1 MTVLNDNH
9 MAFRK
14 MVRELAV
21 KEIAPKAALFDHG
34 GEFPW
39 DNVKKMA
46 QMGLLGLTVPEAY
59 GGNEEDTLTYI
70 IAVEEVARACASTSC
85 ILAVHNSAAI
95 LPILW
100 FGTEEQKNAYLPQ
113 MAEGV
118 SIGGFALTEPGAGSD
133 AAAVRSSAV
142 RQESGE
148 WVLNGTKCFITNGEV
163 ADVFTVFAKTDPTK
177 GVKGLSAFIVEKGT
191 PGLSVGKHEDKMGIR
206 ASSTTDLI
214 LEECRVPAANLLG
227 KEGEGFRIA
236 MSVLDSARIG
246 IGAQAVGIAQGALDE
261 AVRYSKER
269 EQFGAAIAN
278 LQGIQFMLADM
289 ATKVE
294 VARQMVYHTAQLK
307 DAGKPYG
314 KEAAMSKLFAS
325 DSAMAVT
332 TDAVQIL
339 GGYGYMREYPVERM
353 MRDAKITQIY
363 EGTNQIQRVVIANHL
378 LK

>member
-1 MTVLNDNH
+1 MTILNENH
-9 MAFRK
+9 IAFRK
-14 MVRELAV
+14 LVRELAV
-21 KEIAPKAALFDHG
+21 KEIAPKAAGYDHS
-34 GEFPW
+34 GEFPTT
-39 DNVKKMA
+39 NIEKMA
-46 QMGLLGLTVPEAY
+46 QMGLFGLTVPEVY
-59 GGNEEDTLTYI
+59 GGVEEDSLTYI
-70 IAVEEVARACASTSC
+70 IAVEEVARACAATSC
-85 ILAVHNSAAI
+85 VLAVHNSAAI

-100 FGTEEQKNAYLPQ
+100 FGTEAQKQRYLPA
-113 MAEGV
+113 MAAGEK
-118 SIGGFALTEPGAGSD
+118 IGGFALTEPGAGSD
-133 AAAVRSSAV
+133 AAAVRTSAV
-142 RQESGE
+142 RQPSGE
-148 WVLNGTKCFITNGEV
+148 WLLNGVKCFISNGEV
-163 ADVFTVFAKTDPTK
+163 AETITVFAKTDPTK

-191 PGLSVGKHEDKMGIR
+191 AGLSIGKHEDKMGIR
-206 ASSTTDLI
+206 ASSTTDVI
-214 LEECRVPAANLLG
+214 LEDCLVPAENLLG

-269 EQFGAAIAN
+269 EQFGGPISN
-278 LQGIQFMLADM
+278 LQGVQFMLADM

-294 VARQMVYHTAQLK
+294 AARQLVYHTAMLK
-307 DAGKPYG
+307 DAGQPYG
-314 KEAAMSKLFAS
+314 KEAAMCKLFAS